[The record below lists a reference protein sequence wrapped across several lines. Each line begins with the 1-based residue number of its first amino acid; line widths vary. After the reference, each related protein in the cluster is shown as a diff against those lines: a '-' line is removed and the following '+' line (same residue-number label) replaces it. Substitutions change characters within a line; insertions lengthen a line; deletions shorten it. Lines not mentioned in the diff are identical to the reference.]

1 LIFDPAPAAAKPAAA
16 GWDIGVIGL
25 SLGLT
30 LVIAFA
36 MPPVL
41 VAALSGIA
49 AGLQ

>member
-1 LIFDPAPAAAKPAAA
+1 VGLVFLHL
-16 GWDIGVIGL
+16 GVV
-25 SLGLT
+25 